1 MLQQAFEYFDKLR
14 IESDGD
20 DVILPIISRLYQ
32 QMLKVTML
40 HAISR
45 QIYAQKEVDH
55 NDVTFGYQTVQYF
68 YHHMKGI
75 IEQCVFSNKNEQN
88 TQKLLNVLLKKNN
101 KD

>member
-1 MLQQAFEYFDKLR
+1 MTLELKLM
-14 IESDGD
+14 EN
-20 DVILPIISRLYQ
+20 DVMLPIISRLYQ

-45 QIYAQKEVDH
+45 QIFKDPVVDH

-75 IEQCVFSNKNEQN
+75 IEQMCV
-88 TQKLLNVLLKKNN
+88 
-101 KD
+101 